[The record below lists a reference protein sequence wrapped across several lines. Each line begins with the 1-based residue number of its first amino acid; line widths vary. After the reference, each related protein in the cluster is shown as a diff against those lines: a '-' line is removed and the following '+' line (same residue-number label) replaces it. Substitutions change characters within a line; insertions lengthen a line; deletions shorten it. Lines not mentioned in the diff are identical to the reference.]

1 MILIGI
7 DPGVTTG
14 IGIYCTQQEQLIYC
28 SSTNIINAFEI
39 VLQHKRECRLLRI
52 EDARLRKF
60 FGNSGREKLQ
70 GAGSVKR
77 DCSIWEAFCKRH
89 DIRFELVAP
98 RNNKTK
104 LDAKTFNKFT
114 GFEGITNS
122 HARDAA
128 MLVYK
133 YRVVNYAS

>member
-1 MILIGI
+1 MSLIIGI
-7 DPGVTTG
+7 DPGVNTG
-14 IGIYCTQQEQLIYC
+14 IGIYCLEHQQIIYC
-28 SSTNIINAFEI
+28 ASADIITAFEI
-39 VLQHKRECRLLRI
+39 VLQHKHECRLIRI
-52 EDARLRKF
+52 EDARLRKY

-77 DCSIWEAFCKRH
+77 DCSIWESFCKRH
-89 DIRFELVAP
+89 EIRFELVPP

-104 LDAKTFNKFT
+104 LDAKTFNNFT
-114 GFEGITNS
+114 GYTGQTNE

-133 YRVVNYAS
+133 LKLL